1 MFTQEEWVRYGDEL
15 RRPLHIAEDLPK
27 SDKVFV
33 VGAGLSGL
41 TIAYR
46 IASKRPDVSVV
57 LLEKDHGYGGTIET
71 WQQDE
76 WLCDVAVN
84 AARPHPAFWRL
95 VEDLGL
101 ASTFLPSNPSASTR
115 WISSGGK
122 TTKLTPWS
130 VLRKGPFKLLRGVRT
145 GRKGKMSV
153 AEIFP
158 FPGIADAMTLG
169 IVNDVS
175 ANVDA
180 DFLMPSITR
189 FGASPPQKWSTIKR
203 RMQRTYPLFAP
214 EPGSTASFVG
224 GMQTLVDGLVERLGQ
239 LDNVE
244 VTFGAEVD
252 SPHALAEAKG
262 VPVSSVVWCA
272 PLGRPPEHFTHLDVY
287 AVGYTNADT
296 ANVAAGYGTLI
307 PDPTS
312 PISGI
317 LHESDVHASP
327 RAPAGHRLFRLMAPH
342 ARKATEASVK
352 ATLKKVLCEAE
363 PVMFEKIGERR
374 IPCYPSGYMASLE
387 VSQPAFTRAGWFY
400 SGVSVTH
407 VVAEAERIVARF

>member
-1 MFTQEEWVRYGDEL
+1 
-15 RRPLHIAEDLPK
+15 
-27 SDKVFV
+27 
-33 VGAGLSGL
+33 
-41 TIAYR
+41 
-46 IASKRPDVSVV
+46 
-57 LLEKDHGYGGTIET
+57 
-71 WQQDE
+71 
-76 WLCDVAVN
+76 
-84 AARPHPAFWRL
+84 
-95 VEDLGL
+95 
-101 ASTFLPSNPSASTR
+101 
-115 WISSGGK
+115 
-122 TTKLTPWS
+122 
-130 VLRKGPFKLLRGVRT
+130 
-145 GRKGKMSV
+145 
-153 AEIFP
+153 
-158 FPGIADAMTLG
+158 
-169 IVNDVS
+169 
-175 ANVDA
+175 
-180 DFLMPSITR
+180 
-189 FGASPPQKWSTIKR
+189 
-203 RMQRTYPLFAP
+203 MQRTYPLFAP

-342 ARKATEASVK
+342 ARKATEASIK

-363 PVMFEKIGERR
+363 PVLFEKIGERR